1 MNVKTDTTVVTERGQ
16 TSIPAHLRK
25 EMGLGRGK
33 RLVWEKVSD
42 EEIRIWVRPSTE
54 VDPVAM
60 LGFARRVMPWA
71 VDTSTDSSLA
81 TKATSG
87 GSSRR
92 FRSQRPAAPD
102 ADRMK
107 TAGRCSTI

>member
-42 EEIRIWVRPSTE
+42 EEIRIRVRPSTE

-60 LGFARRVMPWA
+60 LGFARRF
-71 VDTSTDSSLA
+71 
-81 TKATSG
+81 
-87 GSSRR
+87 RR
-92 FRSQRPAAPD
+92 TRRTAAWMSD
-102 ADRMK
+102 LR
-107 TAGRCSTI
+107 AGDE